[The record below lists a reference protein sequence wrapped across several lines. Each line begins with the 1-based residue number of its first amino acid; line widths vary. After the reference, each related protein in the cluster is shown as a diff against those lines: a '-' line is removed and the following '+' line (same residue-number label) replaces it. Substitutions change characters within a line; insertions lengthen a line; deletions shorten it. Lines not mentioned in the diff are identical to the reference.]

1 MDTPADILFSDLW
14 LLDTYAKER
23 KNKDKVV
30 RKVWNGLDGTR
41 GLQYTRSESLPGG
54 FKDRVFDVWI
64 TWNVLTSEDGKRTFI
79 MAATPLSDWG
89 GTKYGWEGKFMKAST
104 RGVHIIKEV
113 TEQTCEWTK
122 SLQGDLKIPNLPRT
136 ILDFVAK
143 QQLKSANEM
152 WEKYKRNGR
161 EVDVEKCEYLAGVM
175 KVKRGEELMEDQKPV
190 FKSCMQ
196 LLEDGNEADWKALAS
211 SKSPDVEMSIKYFPP
226 DKDERSVG
234 TGKAVGVVDCS
245 AEEVAAFVMD
255 FCSNERMRVSKEKG
269 NPARLELREKAR
281 WNENTFA
288 FVRKNPIFLNN
299 REFVFRMFWKSEEGK
314 AFVIIESVD
323 DIVDYGSKLKKTRAF
338 TNGLWQIEDL
348 PMRGGAKQCR
358 VTYINQIDAG
368 GSIPT
373 WLVNKQV
380 PQALGAL
387 QSAIDEFRQDEKV
400 DAVERSELAALIKT
414 RGQDEVYSKEE
425 ERILEEG
432 KATMAAITGS
442 SDLKVVPS
450 GDQLVSAKLAYLDGD
465 KLLTGIGECVIEGE
479 MEELAAFEW
488 LKMSRESTKNF
499 HKKGG
504 VEKFVKH
511 VDSHKQYY
519 TNTRDLKAPGFKH
532 REWRV
537 VAVWKKEG
545 ENKIITCYDD
555 TDALDEEHP
564 RDPNVVAASARNIW
578 EFERLPEVHGIPQ
591 TRVKMVP
598 RVDVA
603 GSVPTFFLN
612 LLVKN
617 FAKSLFNMRK
627 KFDKSAE
634 IDARRRAEILK
645 IIKTEEVTES
655 SEALAQFE
663 ALAEERKGWERPA
676 RSLGKADSMRL
687 VPLKAYGVEDGRALG
702 FDLLWRVEFSNNRV
716 ERLKEVF
723 EMSRA
728 LRESSLKYPWIK
740 ATMIAALEGSVSMN
754 KPVRT
759 KLVCV
764 SEKEAAQI
772 GRNLV
777 PSLMTE
783 QLAEAGVNLWKV
795 QNRAVKELMVEQVWF
810 EPMAVVLGKGI
821 VKTAAWGLMARVIVG
836 ALLSMTDLSTDMFV
850 LYQFWEGGE
859 KMATYRDAQL
869 ASLAAS
875 IAIQLGLVFIQNQK
889 KGVLRCTKESLIV
902 LCGLKPALDA
912 FRVAMGYEQELD
924 TLVDPVLEMTFFK
937 MTEVFSESL
946 PSIVIQTSAILSTM
960 NSGGTV
966 SMAVLISLLSSVL
979 TTGFVSASISYDMD
993 TNPGSRASNP
1003 DVYGF
1008 MPDSALVR
1016 ALLFFEMIIIGGTQT
1031 LLKVTLIVILGSIAK
1046 KYVIYYLV
1054 GDLGVYLLYKVA
1066 HRDFLYWLKIY
1077 GLIGWFLSLMV
1088 RVIVKVVVD
1097 FTSCVHFRHPLEL
1110 GGLYFTVNTFV
1121 PLMALTVVLSLD
1133 LMEENFTEEVKMTV
1147 KNLVIVAGT
1156 SLTILVSLLFALID
1170 PEKSDLTGS
1179 QICGRPTYQK
1189 NGFRREGGSGQ
1200 TRSGK
1205 QRTVVVVTLI
1215 EK

>member
-400 DAVERSELAALIKT
+400 DAVERSELAALIRT

-465 KLLTGIGECVIEGE
+465 KLLIGIGECVIDGE

-519 TNTRDLKAPGFKH
+519 TNTRF
-532 REWRV
+532 
-537 VAVWKKEG
+537 
-545 ENKIITCYDD
+545 
-555 TDALDEEHP
+555 P
-564 RDPNVVAASARNIW
+564 R
-578 EFERLPEVHGIPQ
+578 
-591 TRVKMVP
+591 
-598 RVDVA
+598 
-603 GSVPTFFLN
+603 
-612 LLVKN
+612 
-617 FAKSLFNMRK
+617 
-627 KFDKSAE
+627 
-634 IDARRRAEILK
+634 
-645 IIKTEEVTES
+645 
-655 SEALAQFE
+655 
-663 ALAEERKGWERPA
+663 
-676 RSLGKADSMRL
+676 
-687 VPLKAYGVEDGRALG
+687 
-702 FDLLWRVEFSNNRV
+702 
-716 ERLKEVF
+716 
-723 EMSRA
+723 
-728 LRESSLKYPWIK
+728 
-740 ATMIAALEGSVSMN
+740 
-754 KPVRT
+754 
-759 KLVCV
+759 
-764 SEKEAAQI
+764 
-772 GRNLV
+772 
-777 PSLMTE
+777 
-783 QLAEAGVNLWKV
+783 
-795 QNRAVKELMVEQVWF
+795 
-810 EPMAVVLGKGI
+810 
-821 VKTAAWGLMARVIVG
+821 
-836 ALLSMTDLSTDMFV
+836 ST
-850 LYQFWEGGE
+850 
-859 KMATYRDAQL
+859 
-869 ASLAAS
+869 
-875 IAIQLGLVFIQNQK
+875 
-889 KGVLRCTKESLIV
+889 
-902 LCGLKPALDA
+902 A
-912 FRVAMGYEQELD
+912 FR
-924 TLVDPVLEMTFFK
+924 K
-937 MTEVFSESL
+937 
-946 PSIVIQTSAILSTM
+946 
-960 NSGGTV
+960 
-966 SMAVLISLLSSVL
+966 
-979 TTGFVSASISYDMD
+979 
-993 TNPGSRASNP
+993 
-1003 DVYGF
+1003 
-1008 MPDSALVR
+1008 
-1016 ALLFFEMIIIGGTQT
+1016 
-1031 LLKVTLIVILGSIAK
+1031 
-1046 KYVIYYLV
+1046 
-1054 GDLGVYLLYKVA
+1054 
-1066 HRDFLYWLKIY
+1066 
-1077 GLIGWFLSLMV
+1077 
-1088 RVIVKVVVD
+1088 
-1097 FTSCVHFRHPLEL
+1097 
-1110 GGLYFTVNTFV
+1110 
-1121 PLMALTVVLSLD
+1121 
-1133 LMEENFTEEVKMTV
+1133 
-1147 KNLVIVAGT
+1147 
-1156 SLTILVSLLFALID
+1156 
-1170 PEKSDLTGS
+1170 
-1179 QICGRPTYQK
+1179 
-1189 NGFRREGGSGQ
+1189 RE
-1200 TRSGK
+1200 
-1205 QRTVVVVTLI
+1205 
-1215 EK
+1215 